1 LSRIKDIT
9 STERLLDIIRDKK
22 DGTSPEP
29 FNASATDKKKKRFR
43 FTSPQIVP
51 LRKSLNVGVDVG
63 HEFLRMVK
71 AEKSSDNKWELLDC
85 KSVPLSHIASRESQE
100 FINFLRSELTL
111 FCGPDKDLNVWANM
125 SAARVNVRHI
135 SIPKVPKKQI
145 ENAVYWTIKKET
157 PFDEKDT
164 VFDFEIQGE
173 VTDQGVTKWLTM
185 VYTAS
190 KEEIEGKKRL
200 FSQMGLPLTGVS
212 ITPFAIQN
220 IFKTGWIPAAVEGTV
235 ASLFIGNNF
244 SRIDIYSKGKLM
256 MTRGIKAGV
265 NSMVESLM
273 ESLSGTGKGRSG
285 TERKRAAAS
294 VEQARKVLFSLS
306 PDSPHLSEGDVG
318 FELTDREKFEV
329 ITPALERIVRQTERT
344 FEHYWTNLK
353 EEKID
358 KIYISSAMNI
368 SRLIVEYIGEQL
380 DLESDLLDPLNLKM
394 PHKNMG
400 TISVSER
407 LAFTPAL
414 GLAISDNTYT
424 PNMIFR
430 FKEKEKADII
440 TGVNRIIFAV
450 FIFLVFIA
458 LGIYFYQVQESRQ
471 KKDTIAGLEKELSQ
485 YNPRIDQNLVSQVV
499 ANYKNE
505 YQISQEY
512 GDRYLGLAVISEISS
527 LTPPNIRLL
536 SLKTNLGAP
545 PSGKEPA
552 KEPKKEELKN
562 LIVEGVILGD
572 RRSMESSLAGYV
584 MKLEASPMFHRISI
598 KKNSIE
604 PFKKNEALHFI
615 IDLKIGE

>member
-1 LSRIKDIT
+1 MSRIKDIT
-9 STERLLDIIRDKK
+9 STERLLDIIRNKK
-22 DGTSPEP
+22 DVVSPEP
-29 FNASATDKKKKRFR
+29 LDTSASDKKKGRFR

-51 LRKSLNVGVDVG
+51 LRKSVNVGVDIG

-71 AEKSSDNKWELLDC
+71 AERSSDNKWELLDC
-85 KSVPLSHIASRESQE
+85 KSVLLTHIAPRESQE

-111 FCGPDKDLNVWANM
+111 FCGPDKDLSLWVNM

-157 PFDEKDT
+157 PFDEKET

-173 VTDQGVTKWLTM
+173 VNDQGVSKWLTM

-190 KEEIEGKKRL
+190 KEDIEDKKRL
-200 FSQMGLPLTGVS
+200 FFQMGLPLAGVS

-220 IFKTGWIPAAVEGTV
+220 IFKTGWIPSAVEGTV

-244 SRIDIYSKGKLM
+244 SRIDIYSKGKLII
-256 MTRGIKAGV
+256 TRGIKAGV
-265 NSMVESLM
+265 NSMVESLT
-273 ESLSGTGKGRSG
+273 ERLSGIWQEKSGTG
-285 TERKRAAAS
+285 RKRAPFS
-294 VEQARKVLFSLS
+294 PEQVRKVLFSLS
-306 PDSPHLSEGDVG
+306 PDSPHLSEEDIG
-318 FELTDREKFEV
+318 FELTDKEKFET

-344 FEHYWTNLK
+344 FEHLRTNLK
-353 EEKID
+353 YDKID

-368 SRLIVEYIGEQL
+368 SELIVEYIGEQL
-380 DLESDLLDPLNLKM
+380 DMGSDLLDPLNLKM
-394 PHKNMG
+394 PHTNMSN
-400 TISVSER
+400 INVSER

-430 FKEKEKADII
+430 FKEKEKAAVVA
-440 TGVNRIIFAV
+440 GVNRIIFAV
-450 FIFLVFIA
+450 FIFFVFIA
-458 LGIYFYQVQESRQ
+458 AGIFFLQVQESSQ
-471 KKDTIAGLEKELSQ
+471 KKDTIAGLEKQLSQ
-485 YNPRIDQNLVSQVV
+485 YKPRIDQNLVSQIV
-499 ANYKNE
+499 ANYRNGYQSSKE
-505 YQISQEY
+505 YS
-512 GDRYLGLAVISEISS
+512 DRYLGLAIISEISS
-527 LTPPNIRLL
+527 LTPQNIRLI
-536 SLKTNLGAP
+536 SFKTNLGAP

-552 KEPKKEELKN
+552 KEPKKAELKN
-562 LIVEGVILGD
+562 VIVDGVILGD
-572 RRSMESSLAGYV
+572 RRSLESSLAGYI